1 MVKGKYVTLTMKND
15 ETYKKF
21 EEICKQYGL
30 KKATTITKLIEKFN
44 ENPQAFLFNNKEDKM
59 YTAMIL
65 TKNENKN
72 IDEVLRKPESIKIA
86 KSEKEKIIKDY
97 LKTWHNESNFNEFVN
112 FLKNNTNNTLIIKTP
127 AGWGKTFL
135 AQVLAE
141 LGVTEAVNV
150 NDEAVKVKNDTNAK
164 ILKID
169 SDYTLA
175 NSETFNKNINTYK
188 KVIKEFIY
196 NKLK

>member
-21 EEICKQYGL
+21 EEICKHLGL

-59 YTAMIL
+59 YTTMIL
-65 TKNENKN
+65 TKNKN
-72 IDEVLRKPESIKIA
+72 RNINEVLKKTESVDVA
-86 KSEKEKIIKDY
+86 DSEKKAIIKDY
-97 LKTWHNESNFNEFVN
+97 LKTWHDESNFIEFVN
-112 FLKNNTNNTLIIKTP
+112 FLKDNTDKTLIIKTL

-135 AQVLAE
+135 AQILTE
-141 LGVTEAVNV
+141 LGLTEVVNV
-150 NDEAVKVKNDTNAK
+150 NAEAVKIKNDANAK

-175 NSETFNKNINTYK
+175 NSEAFYKDVSTYK
-188 KVIKEFIY
+188 NVIKEFIY